1 MRQGDNLI
9 VMINPVTF
17 TPDMVHCLLGTFCR
31 MNGMEIN
38 EAHKFLTPHH
48 TTSNHLFVIANPK
61 IDVDLSTPMKKIIGF
76 VTAPSGSAH
85 YLKLFHCDS
94 QYYSWCWPI
103 YPNEEKFHG
112 IITAISSSAWLHL
125 DVLAFS
131 SSEKRSKTALT
142 PPVRPYLHTSSQG
155 LISDRHLTFMI
166 LTKEA
171 AWWMA

>member
-1 MRQGDNLI
+1 MFLLMRQGDNLI

-17 TPDMVHCLLGTFCR
+17 TPDMVHCLLGPFCR

-48 TTSNHLFVIANPK
+48 TTSNHLIVIANPK

-94 QYYSWCWPI
+94 QYYS
-103 YPNEEKFHG
+103 
-112 IITAISSSAWLHL
+112 
-125 DVLAFS
+125 
-131 SSEKRSKTALT
+131 
-142 PPVRPYLHTSSQG
+142 
-155 LISDRHLTFMI
+155 
-166 LTKEA
+166 
-171 AWWMA
+171 